1 MQGVNSILSLI
12 TGDLFQS
19 SRATVRM
26 TIAIILHDPRVATFY
41 KGYYLINYYPYFYIA
56 YFFYSYN
63 IFIYTIILFVLFIP
77 FTVGYLC
84 I

>member
-26 TIAIILHDPRVATFY
+26 TIAIILHDPRVVKFY

-63 IFIYTIILFVLFIP
+63 VLIQLYYLYYLFHSL
-77 FTVGYLC
+77 
-84 I
+84 